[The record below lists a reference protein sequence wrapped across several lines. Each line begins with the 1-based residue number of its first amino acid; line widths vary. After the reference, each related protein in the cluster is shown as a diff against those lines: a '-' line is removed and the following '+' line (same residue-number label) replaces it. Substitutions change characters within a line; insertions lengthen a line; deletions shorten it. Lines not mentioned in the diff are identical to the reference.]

1 MTVGTNS
8 SPEAAGAA
16 EERLRDAPGPVG
28 SAPAADTLR
37 GVPPQAASRASAT
50 PSPRTPAPPRG
61 PAPSPVTGSSAP
73 GGPTAEGSAA
83 GASRAP
89 GGSAPG
95 GSAAGSRTTGPSPV
109 PGGSAP
115 GGSALGSS
123 SAAGSGP
130 GFPPAAPGVLDDA
143 PAGDGFGMDPDELP
157 DGLVVA
163 DHTGRVI
170 CFNRAA
176 ARMTATDP
184 GQALGAR
191 IDRALPL
198 EDLEGR
204 RWWALTDPYGGLA
217 TRRGQPER
225 NLLLPGGREVLVSAR
240 YVRSHPTGPLC
251 RLVVTLRGTEARR
264 RTERSHAELIATV
277 AHELRSPL
285 TSVKGF
291 TATLLAKWE
300 RFTDDQKRLMLETV
314 DADANRVTR
323 LIAELLDI
331 SRIDSGR
338 LEVRRQP
345 VDIAAAV
352 GRHVQALTAN
362 GQAPERFLVRVS
374 RPLPDCWADPDKID
388 QILGNLLENAV
399 RHGDGTVTIDVAP
412 HEKGTA
418 VTVTDEGPG
427 IPEESMGRVFT
438 RFWRG
443 SKRGGTGLGLYIVKG
458 IVEAHGG
465 TITVGRGPGGG
476 AEFRFILPVSAP
488 AYLTQ

>member
-1 MTVGTNS
+1 MTVGTGS
-8 SPEAAGAA
+8 PAQARSAAPHAPEAPPAPVPEQPAPPPVPEQAAAPSCESDGGPAGGS
-16 EERLRDAPGPVG
+16 DAGTG
-28 SAPAADTLR
+28 PAADI
-37 GVPPQAASRASAT
+37 GFAD
-50 PSPRTPAPPRG
+50 
-61 PAPSPVTGSSAP
+61 
-73 GGPTAEGSAA
+73 
-83 GASRAP
+83 
-89 GGSAPG
+89 
-95 GSAAGSRTTGPSPV
+95 
-109 PGGSAP
+109 
-115 GGSALGSS
+115 
-123 SAAGSGP
+123 GP
-130 GFPPAAPGVLDDA
+130 GI
-143 PAGDGFGMDPDELP
+143 DPDDLP

-163 DHTGRVI
+163 DETGRIV
-170 CFNRAA
+170 CFNAA
-176 ARMTATDP
+176 AGRITAVP
-184 GQALGAR
+184 AASALGR
-191 IDRALPL
+191 PLDEALPL
-198 EDLEGR
+198 EDLKGS

-240 YVRSHPTGPLC
+240 YVRARPGGPV
-251 RLVVTLRGTEARR
+251 RRVVVSLRGTEARR

-291 TATLLAKWE
+291 TATLLDKWE

-314 DADANRVTR
+314 DADAGRIKR

-352 GRHVQALTAN
+352 GRHVHAHTTG
-362 GQAPERFLVRVS
+362 GQSPDRFFVRV
-374 RPLPDCWADPDKID
+374 RPGLPELWADPDKID

-399 RHGDGTVTIDVAP
+399 RHGEGTVTIEVAP
-412 HEKGTA
+412 TTATSDGEKGTE
-418 VTVTDEGPG
+418 VTVSDEGPG

-458 IVEAHGG
+458 VVEAHGG
-465 TITVGRGPGGG
+465 TITVGRGPRGG
-476 AEFRFILPVSAP
+476 AEFRFILPVGAP
-488 AYLTQ
+488 AHLV

>member
-8 SPEAAGAA
+8 SPGPSRAAHAA
-16 EERLRDAPGPVG
+16 EQRFGYAPG
-28 SAPAADTLR
+28 SPAAEGGLP
-37 GVPPQAASRASAT
+37 GVPPQSAESARGRAPAAQAPRVPDSGAAVRAGAAQTARPGRGPLAGTPAAAAASA
-50 PSPRTPAPPRG
+50 G
-61 PAPSPVTGSSAP
+61 PGAAGVAP
-73 GGPTAEGSAA
+73 GDG
-83 GASRAP
+83 
-89 GGSAPG
+89 
-95 GSAAGSRTTGPSPV
+95 
-109 PGGSAP
+109 
-115 GGSALGSS
+115 LGL
-123 SAAGSGP
+123 P
-130 GFPPAAPGVLDDA
+130 L
-143 PAGDGFGMDPDELP
+143 DPDELP

-163 DHTGRVI
+163 DDEGRVI
-170 CFNRAA
+170 CFNAAA
-176 ARMTATDP
+176 ARITAIAA
-184 GQALGAR
+184 GQALGAL

-198 EDLEGR
+198 EDIEGR
-204 RWWALTDPYGGLA
+204 RWWTLTDPYGGLA

-225 NLLLPGGREVLVSAR
+225 NLLLPGGREVLVSASYIR
-240 YVRSHPTGPLC
+240 THPTGPLR

-345 VDIAAAV
+345 VDIATAV

-374 RPLPDCWADPDKID
+374 RPLPDLWADPDKID

-399 RHGDGTVTIDVAP
+399 RHGDGTVTIDVSP

-418 VTVTDEGPG
+418 VTVSDEGPG

>member
-1 MTVGTNS
+1 MPQNGM
-8 SPEAAGAA
+8 
-16 EERLRDAPGPVG
+16 
-28 SAPAADTLR
+28 R
-37 GVPPQAASRASAT
+37 GVPAGWAAAV
-50 PSPRTPAPPRG
+50 PAPGQEP
-61 PAPSPVTGSSAP
+61 PAVA
-73 GGPTAEGSAA
+73 
-83 GASRAP
+83 
-89 GGSAPG
+89 
-95 GSAAGSRTTGPSPV
+95 AAGSATDPYQ
-109 PGGSAP
+109 
-115 GGSALGSS
+115 LGI
-123 SAAGSGP
+123 
-130 GFPPAAPGVLDDA
+130 
-143 PAGDGFGMDPDELP
+143 DPDDLP

-163 DHTGRVI
+163 DEHGRVI
-170 CFNRAA
+170 CFNAAA
-176 ARMTATDP
+176 ARITALRPAD
-184 GQALGAR
+184 ALGR
-191 IDRALPL
+191 PMEQALPL
-198 EDLEGR
+198 EDLDGR
-204 RWWALTDPYGGLA
+204 RWWQLTDPYGGLA
-217 TRRGQPER
+217 IRVAQPER

-240 YVRSHPTGPLC
+240 YVRQRPRGPVR

-300 RFTDDQKRLMLETV
+300 RFTEDQKKLMLETV

-352 GRHVQALTAN
+352 RHHVEAHVAA
-362 GQAPERFLVRVS
+362 GQSAERFAVRVPG
-374 RPLPDCWADPDKID
+374 PLPALWADPDKID

-399 RHGDGTVTIDVAP
+399 RHGDGTVTIEVTRAAGIGGDDRTT
-412 HEKGTA
+412 EGTA
-418 VTVTDEGPG
+418 VTVSDEGPG

-465 TITVGRGPGGG
+465 TISVGRAPGGG
-476 AEFRFILPVSAP
+476 AEFRFILPVGAP
-488 AYLTQ
+488 AYLS

>member
-8 SPEAAGAA
+8 SPGATGAAGAA
-16 EERLRDAPGPVG
+16 DAATERFRGA
-28 SAPAADTLR
+28 SEAPAAAHELR
-37 GVPPQAASRASAT
+37 GVPPQAAGRARDRAQ
-50 PSPRTPAPPRG
+50 PPA
-61 PAPSPVTGSSAP
+61 A
-73 GGPTAEGSAA
+73 
-83 GASRAP
+83 
-89 GGSAPG
+89 
-95 GSAAGSRTTGPSPV
+95 PV
-109 PGGSAP
+109 PAAAARIGVPAR
-115 GGSALGSS
+115 A
-123 SAAGSGP
+123 AAGSGP
-130 GFPPAAPGVLDDA
+130 GSARAAHEPRDTGDA
-143 PAGDGFGMDPDELP
+143 KDVRGTRDARDSHGERGDEGHGFGVDPDELP

-163 DHTGRVI
+163 DDTGRVI

-176 ARMTATDP
+176 ARITDIAAHE
-184 GQALGAR
+184 ALGTR

-225 NLLLPGGREVLVSAR
+225 NLLLPGGREVLVSAS
-240 YVRSHPTGPLC
+240 YVRTHPTGPLR

-345 VDIAAAV
+345 VDIATAV

-362 GQAPERFLVRVS
+362 GQEPERFLVSVS
-374 RPLPDCWADPDKID
+374 RPLPDLWADPDKID

-399 RHGDGTVTIDVAP
+399 RHGEGTVTIDVMP

-427 IPEESMGRVFT
+427 IPEESMSRVFT

>member
-28 SAPAADTLR
+28 PGPARGPAPAPDSLR
-37 GVPPQAASRASAT
+37 GVPPQAASPARGGRPVAPPRASAA
-50 PSPRTPAPPRG
+50 PSARTPGPARTPGTSAATGG
-61 PAPSPVTGSSAP
+61 PAPGSPSA
-73 GGPTAEGSAA
+73 
-83 GASRAP
+83 
-89 GGSAPG
+89 
-95 GSAAGSRTTGPSPV
+95 
-109 PGGSAP
+109 
-115 GGSALGSS
+115 
-123 SAAGSGP
+123 GP
-130 GFPPAAPGVLDDA
+130 GPVVDA
-143 PAGDGFGMDPDELP
+143 SAGDGFGMDPDELP

-184 GQALGAR
+184 GQALGTR

-345 VDIAAAV
+345 VDLAAAV